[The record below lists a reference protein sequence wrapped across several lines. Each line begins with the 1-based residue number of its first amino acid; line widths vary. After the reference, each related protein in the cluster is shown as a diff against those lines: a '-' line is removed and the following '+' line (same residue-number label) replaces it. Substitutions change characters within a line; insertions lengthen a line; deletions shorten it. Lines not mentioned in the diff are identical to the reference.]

1 MIYRTLFVIVLLG
14 AATFLVA
21 RKISKLPSKYER
33 APKVISSWSALDKGI
48 DPTEDSNTDIDAS
61 QP

>member
-1 MIYRTLFVIVLLG
+1 MIFRTLIVIVLLG

-21 RKISKLPSKYER
+21 KRIIKLPSKYER
-33 APKVISSWSALDKGI
+33 APKVISSWRALDQGI
-48 DPTEDSNTDIDAS
+48 DPTEDPDLENGSS